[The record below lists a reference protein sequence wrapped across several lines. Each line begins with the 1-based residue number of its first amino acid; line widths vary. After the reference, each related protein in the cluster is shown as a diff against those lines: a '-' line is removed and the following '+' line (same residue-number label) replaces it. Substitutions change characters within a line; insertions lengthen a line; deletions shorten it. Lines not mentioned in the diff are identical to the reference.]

1 MKRARIL
8 GNILKIDEIAIGPRL
23 YEAVKNGEQK
33 YLEVLSTS
41 VACTPSKFLFFCRGV
56 GISCDG

>member
-23 YEAVKNGEQK
+23 YEAVKKWRAEILGGAV
-33 YLEVLSTS
+33 YFGCLHALEGSF
-41 VACTPSKFLFFCRGV
+41 FL
-56 GISCDG
+56 